1 LVLGVFTGTENGMAN
16 IKDVAKKAGVSV
28 ATVSRVLSAPSG
40 STVVRSET
48 VERVLNAAAVMN
60 YRGNY
65 HVAAMRRGRADVIG
79 FALHFPRE
87 TKSDDAGRWYF
98 DELRDGI
105 ESAVNARGV
114 SVMGVR
120 PMHGDSALEHGAKL
134 VNKRQLD
141 ALIVPGHMAHFRTSD
156 ELVST
161 SAQLPLV
168 VVDAFRDV
176 GRPAIHFDAMPGIRS
191 ALQHLQALGHRKLLW
206 VGPPDSTAANREFA
220 LLQAAWDLGLAG
232 VTCRSNAPVSTG
244 VGLQELYET
253 VERDVRS
260 FLRERPRDW
269 SAVVAYS
276 DMFAIGALRALVKE
290 NLRVPA
296 DVSVIGFDDSLAA
309 NCTPSLTTI
318 SHRLFEMGRAAGE
331 MALRVFEADAD
342 GRTAMRSEVQTIP
355 GELIVRESTGPAPA
369 V

>member
-1 LVLGVFTGTENGMAN
+1 MAN
-16 IKDVAKKAGVSV
+16 IKDVAEKAGVSV
-28 ATVSRVLSAPSG
+28 ATVSRVLGASSG

-48 VERVLNAAAVMN
+48 AERVLSAAAMMN

-65 HVAAMRRGRADVIG
+65 HIAAMRRGRADVIG
-79 FALHFPRE
+79 FALHFPQE

-105 ESAVNARGV
+105 ESAVNPAGV

-120 PMHGDSALEHGAKL
+120 PMHGESALEHGAKL

-141 ALIVPGHMAHFRTSD
+141 ALVVPGYMAHFRTSD

-176 GRPAIHFDAMPGIRS
+176 GRPSIQFDAMPGIRS
-191 ALQHLQALGHRKLLW
+191 ALQHLVKLGHRKLLW
-206 VGPPDSTAANREFA
+206 VGPPEATATSREFA
-220 LLQAAWDLGLAG
+220 LLQAAWNAGLSGVACRTASPANLGM
-232 VTCRSNAPVSTG
+232 R
-244 VGLQELYET
+244 VGEVFQT

-260 FLRERPRDW
+260 FVHQRPRDW
-269 SAVVAYS
+269 TAVVAYS
-276 DMFAIGALRALVKE
+276 DLFAIGAVRALTKE
-290 NLRVPA
+290 NLRVPN
-296 DVSVIGFDDSLAA
+296 DVSVVGFDDSLAA
-309 NCTPSLTTI
+309 NCLPSLTTI

-331 MALRVFEADAD
+331 MALRLFEADPDVRA
-342 GRTAMRSEVQTIP
+342 AMRSEVQTIT
-355 GELIVRESTGPAPA
+355 GELIVRESTGPAGA
-369 V
+369 L